1 MTRFAFLKYYNQH
14 CQVFLCTRFG
24 PECFPIVPH
33 WILNMGGGNC
43 YSHFVDEGE
52 KLDHSAESQPT
63 ARSPGPVPRTTKTH
77 STHPL
82 LQPQKVGIAILAA
95 LQMGKQA

>member
-14 CQVFLCTRFG
+14 CQVLLCARFG

-33 WILNMGGGNC
+33 WILNMGGGNR

-52 KLDHSAESQPT
+52 KLDHSAESPQQG
-63 ARSPGPVPRTTKTH
+63 ALGPVPRTTKTH
-77 STHPL
+77 STHPP
-82 LQPQKVGIAILAA
+82 LQPQKVGITILAA